1 MPTTGP
7 RRRARAAT
15 AALRAAPWW
24 TSVLLGLV
32 CLLLGLLLTTRP
44 LTSLSA
50 LGLLIGLAA
59 ITAGAADLLAAY
71 RSQAGAAATAT
82 ALAWI
87 GFGIVVLAWLGR
99 ALDLLAPA
107 VALALVVGGAL
118 RLVRAVRGDLDERL
132 TTIVLGLA
140 DIVFGVLAW
149 RWPDVTLLVVAFLF
163 GIRTV
168 FFGLARIG
176 DGLAALGGRTPD
188 PTAPAPRRTPARYR
202 RPAVAVLALLVAV
215 AAAGVA
221 VRLRAG
227 SPVVD
232 AFYTAPDQVP
242 DHPGALLRAEPFT
255 RAVPDGAEAWRILY
269 TTTRDDDQPA
279 VASALVVVAKNTP
292 PGPRP
297 VIAWAHGTTGFAE
310 PCAPTLLDD
319 PLGAG
324 ALPAESALLDRGWV
338 LVATDYVGLGTAGPH
353 PYLIGQGEGRSVLDA
368 VRAAHQLDDLDL
380 ADDTV
385 VWGHSQ
391 GGHAAL
397 WAGLL
402 APTYAPDT
410 PVAGVAAMAPASDTV
425 ALTTSLDTVPG
436 GSVFASY
443 VLAAYT
449 AVYDDVDGDTYIR
462 PAARTLVREMA
473 TRCLSEPAV
482 YVSVLS
488 ALSLTRDRPVLRTDP
503 TTGPLGR
510 RLAENVPTGPMTVPV
525 LLAQGATDPLVTA
538 AVQDRYVR
546 DRCAENWALD
556 YRSYPGRDHLGLVA
570 EDSPLLPDLLTWTEQ
585 RLAGTAAP
593 GTCPGR

>member
-1 MPTTGP
+1 MPATGP
-7 RRRARAAT
+7 HRRARAAT
-15 AALRAAPWW
+15 AALRTAPWW

-59 ITAGAADLLAAY
+59 ITAGAADLLAAH
-71 RSQAGAAATAT
+71 RSHAGAAAIAT

-87 GFGIVVLAWLGR
+87 GFGIVVLAW
-99 ALDLLAPA
+99 
-107 VALALVVGGAL
+107 
-118 RLVRAVRGDLDERL
+118 
-132 TTIVLGLA
+132 
-140 DIVFGVLAW
+140 
-149 RWPDVTLLVVAFLF
+149 RWPDVTVSSSPSCSASAPCSSASPASA
-163 GIRTV
+163 T
-168 FFGLARIG
+168 
-176 DGLAALGGRTPD
+176 DSPST
-188 PTAPAPRRTPARYR
+188 TAPPGPTPTAPRRTPARYR

-232 AFYTAPDQVP
+232 AFYTAPHRMP

-269 TTTRDDDQPA
+269 TTTRDDNQPA
-279 VASALVVVAKNTP
+279 VASALVVVAKNAP

-310 PCAPTLLDD
+310 PCAPTLLD
-319 PLGAG
+319 
-324 ALPAESALLDRGWV
+324 RGWA

-368 VRAAHQLDDLDL
+368 VRAAHQLDHLDL
-380 ADDTV
+380 ADRTV

-410 PVAGVAAMAPASDTV
+410 PVAGIAVMAPASDTV
-425 ALTTSLDTVPG
+425 ALTTGLDTVPG

-449 AVYDDVDGDTYIR
+449 AVYDDVDGDTYVG

-488 ALSLTRDRPVLRTDP
+488 ALSLSRDRSVLRTDP

-510 RLAENVPTGPMTVPV
+510 RLAENVPTGTMAVPV
-525 LLAQGATDPLVTA
+525 LLAQGATDSLVTA
-538 AVQDRYVR
+538 AVQDGYVR

-556 YRSYPGRDHLGLVA
+556 YRTYPGRDHLGLVA
-570 EDSPLLPDLLTWTEQ
+570 EDSPLVPDLLTWTEQ